1 MVCTIPMWQGNATTP
16 SVLFAD
22 EETPLSE
29 KLKIGHGEVF
39 DPVPSVLLRKYI
51 GYARKYVHPKLTSGA
66 ADVLKVCSTHAYH
79 HMWQFGKTIPP
90 PLVSNKI
97 FIY

>member
-1 MVCTIPMWQGNATTP
+1 MCHSLWQGNTIP

-29 KLKIGHGEVF
+29 RLKKGHGEVF

-51 GYARKYVHPKLTSGA
+51 GYARKYVHPQLTPDA
-66 ADVLKVCSTHAYH
+66 ADVLKVCKCTH
-79 HMWQFGKTIPP
+79 IPP
-90 PLVSNKI
+90 LGGTFVTDTPGFKSLLMC
-97 FIY
+97 